1 MAYGRKSRYKQ
12 FYNKKYSLCYGESK
26 LTKNYSSSTNY
37 NCKKLLENLQSYQSK
52 YPNSTHPLLAQSYIG
67 NWTSD
72 LGKIARKYI
81 LDHLSQEQYK

>member
-1 MAYGRKSRYKQ
+1 MGGNPDINNSIIKSTVYA
-12 FYNKKYSLCYGESK
+12 YGESK